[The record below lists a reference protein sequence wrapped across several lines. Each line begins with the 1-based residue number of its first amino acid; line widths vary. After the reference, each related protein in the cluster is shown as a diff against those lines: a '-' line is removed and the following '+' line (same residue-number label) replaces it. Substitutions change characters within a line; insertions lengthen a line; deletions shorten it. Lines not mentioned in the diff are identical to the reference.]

1 MIQCKNL
8 SFGYK
13 KEKVFEG
20 FDWELTQGSIV
31 GLLGPNGAG
40 KTTLFKMLTGL
51 IFPKEGEIRVEG
63 FEPKK
68 REENFYR
75 KLTYVGEELATPNMT
90 PYEYGKICG
99 PLYPDFSEKVFLD
112 LVEKFDFDGEKK
124 FASFSAGDLRKAW
137 LALSLA
143 CRTKILLLDEPSK
156 ALDINAQSVLR
167 RSLAEASAEGVKILL
182 STHHVRELEG
192 LLDYVALIDRGGVLR
207 YSGGVETLHQDFHLT
222 YHQRKEAL
230 PEEALA
236 YQRSPSGW
244 AALRRGASQEPV
256 EIPLELLFTGLCK
269 KRKEVNN
276 GGENEEKIRT

>member
-1 MIQCKNL
+1 MIRCKNL
-8 SFGYK
+8 SFDYK
-13 KEKVFEG
+13 KEKVFDG
-20 FDWELTQGSIV
+20 FDWELREGSIV

-40 KTTLFKMLTGL
+40 KTTLFKILTGL
-51 IFPKEGEIRVEG
+51 IFPKEGEVRVGG

-68 REENFYR
+68 REEDFYR
-75 KLTYVGEELATPNMT
+75 KLTYVGEELATPNMS

-99 PLYPDFSEKVFLD
+99 PLYPNFSEEVFLD
-112 LVEKFDFDGEKK
+112 LVDKFDFDKDKK
-124 FASFSAGDLRKAW
+124 FTSFSAGDLRKAW

-143 CRTKILLLDEPSK
+143 CRTEILLLDEPSK

-192 LLDYVALIDRGGVLR
+192 LLDYVALIDRGGILR
-207 YSGGVETLHQDFHLT
+207 YSGAVEELHQDFHLS
-222 YHQRKEAL
+222 YHQQKEEL
-230 PEEALA
+230 PKKALA
-236 YQRSPSGW
+236 YRNSTRGW
-244 AALRRGASQEPV
+244 AALQWGASQEPV

-276 GGENEEKIRT
+276 GEEDE